1 MQVTIEAITDAV
13 TGSLASP
20 RTVLLGAT
28 TLRGRLQ
35 YTGRGTTLSQ
45 TFGYALADVLA
56 LPTGAHPW
64 EGWKFSAGG
73 GAQHVPEVALVEPEM
88 ALKVAVGTARSGSW
102 GSSTAGSPRRSG
114 GRRSGAGVRRCG
126 RLRWIG

>member
-45 TFGYALADVLA
+45 AFGYALADVLA

-64 EGWKFSAGG
+64 EGWKFSAG
-73 GAQHVPEVALVEPEM
+73 
-88 ALKVAVGTARSGSW
+88 W
-102 GSSTAGSPRRSG
+102 GHSTSPK
-114 GRRSGAGVRRCG
+114 
-126 RLRWIG
+126 LPWWNPRWR

>member
-35 YTGRGTTLSQ
+35 CTGRGTTLSQ
-45 TFGYALADVLA
+45 TFGYVLA
-56 LPTGAHPW
+56 LSTGAHPW
-64 EGWKFSAGG
+64 EGWKFSA
-73 GAQHVPEVALVEPEM
+73 
-88 ALKVAVGTARSGSW
+88 SW
-102 GSSTAGSPRRSG
+102 GHSTSSTLPWWNPRWR
-114 GRRSGAGVRRCG
+114 
-126 RLRWIG
+126 